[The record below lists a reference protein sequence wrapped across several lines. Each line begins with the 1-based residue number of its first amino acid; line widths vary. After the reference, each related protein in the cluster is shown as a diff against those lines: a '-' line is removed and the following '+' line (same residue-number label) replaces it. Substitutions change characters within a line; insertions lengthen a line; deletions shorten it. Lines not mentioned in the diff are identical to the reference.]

1 MKRSSLT
8 RIHIAIS
15 TIFSDTN
22 LFLNKKKGHSLKTQI
37 NSLSISTR
45 AHHIIFLLF
54 SSCLRKL
61 DAFLYDATVMEYLVG
76 QDDECRLLTVG
87 SWYALTGY
95 GVAFARKSKYLEMF
109 NEQIMKYREN
119 GKI

>member
-1 MKRSSLT
+1 MYVRMLDLCVYFRLGKKAKCSLRY
-8 RIHIAIS
+8 RITALP
-15 TIFSDTN
+15 FS
-22 LFLNKKKGHSLKTQI
+22 
-37 NSLSISTR
+37 
-45 AHHIIFLLF
+45 AA
-54 SSCLRKL
+54 RKL
-61 DAFLYDATVMEYLVG
+61 DAFLYDATVLEYLVG

-119 GKI
+119 GE

>member
-1 MKRSSLT
+1 MYVRMLHVCVYSRL
-8 RIHIAIS
+8 R
-15 TIFSDTN
+15 
-22 LFLNKKKGHSLKTQI
+22 KKKTKCSLRYRITA
-37 NSLSISTR
+37 LS
-45 AHHIIFLLF
+45 F
-54 SSCLRKL
+54 SAARKL
-61 DAFLYDATVMEYLVG
+61 DAFLYDATVLEYLVG

-119 GKI
+119 GE

>member
-1 MKRSSLT
+1 M
-8 RIHIAIS
+8 
-15 TIFSDTN
+15 
-22 LFLNKKKGHSLKTQI
+22 
-37 NSLSISTR
+37 
-45 AHHIIFLLF
+45 
-54 SSCLRKL
+54 
-61 DAFLYDATVMEYLVG
+61 YDATVMEYLVG

-119 GKI
+119 GMSPAAFFLLFENRFNCAFVLWLLFALFFQVSNDFCLFRPVIHVMLQYNSKSAVYLKFDTSLT